1 MKWLVP
7 FLLAT
12 VAMPAYAQTPFDM
25 SPERPRIE
33 DAAPIPAL
41 PTSPGAETP
50 PPSQGTSP
58 EVQTAPAPAAWTAR
72 RYLLPEPTFSLPGE
86 TASRSWALHL
96 TAAQAASAA
105 RIHLAYRNAVV
116 VAPESSR
123 LQVLLNNVVII
134 DQPIRSADGFSPVQ
148 VDLPPELLRAGR
160 NEVSMRATHRH
171 RTDCTIESTYEL
183 WTELNPASTYL
194 SFADPAANT
203 FLSMGDL
210 RALSPDANGVTRVE
224 IVAPALNRN
233 DMTVEI
239 LQLSQ
244 AIALYASQANI
255 SFSTVTAPSTGSQDV
270 ALRVL
275 LGTPDDL
282 SDIVEGVR
290 PGSAAAFL
298 PGGVDGV
305 PTLAIS
311 GSNRSEWVDAINQLA
326 APVDREPGT
335 RRDSLVTEG
344 WRAPNA
350 PMVYEERSLSFAELG
365 VQSEQFSGRRYVRNF
380 TFAILADFYAESYG
394 EARLLLDAAHAATIL
409 PGSAINVY
417 INGNIASST
426 PLNQRGGAIYNKLP
440 IKVSMRHFR
449 PGLNEVTV
457 EAALRT
463 EQDDACLPG
472 ASSDTTPRFA
482 IFDTSSFNIPNFGRI
497 SQFPNIAA
505 TTGTGIPYALTG
517 EPVAV
522 LLEPDSGVSLS
533 AAANVLGR
541 LAVASG
547 RSIPVSST
555 TSTDTARQQNAIF
568 VGTVNAMPAGVLGQ
582 VGVTEDSRTAWT
594 PSTNISGTPSTNE
607 PTSIDAWRQ
616 QVDRPSLEN
625 IGQWFSRTFDI
636 TFDMIRFAPTQ
647 DGAFVPNQDDVLLVT
662 QGANPAGNGVWTIIT
677 APSQQMLT
685 AGAQAITRHDIWEK
699 LSGRVSTLN
708 ADMETVSSVPVAASS
723 FVESRPPSL
732 ANYRLIAANWLS
744 ANILSYS
751 LLLVVACLLLG
762 VATSGLLSR
771 LGRRR

>member
-7 FLLAT
+7 CLLASI
-12 VAMPAYAQTPFDM
+12 ALPAYAQSPFDM
-25 SPERPRIE
+25 SPERPGVE
-33 DAAPIPAL
+33 DAAPVPSLPA
-41 PTSPGAETP
+41 SPGADLTF
-50 PPSQGTSP
+50 PSEGQP
-58 EVQTAPAPAAWTAR
+58 TAGADTPAAWSAHR
-72 RYLLPEPTFSLPGE
+72 FLLPEPEFMLSGE
-86 TASRSWALHL
+86 TATRSWALHL
-96 TAAQAASAA
+96 TAAQAASPA

-123 LQVLLNNVVII
+123 LQVLLNNVVVI
-134 DQPIRSADGFSPVQ
+134 DQPIRSADGFSPLQ
-148 VDLPPELLRAGR
+148 VELPAELLRAGR
-160 NEVSMRATHRH
+160 NEVSMRAVHRH

-194 SFADPAANT
+194 SFADPSANT

-255 SFSTVTAPSTGSQDV
+255 AFSTVTAPTDGSRDV

-282 SDIVEGVR
+282 TDFAEGVR
-290 PGSAAAFL
+290 PGIAAAFL
-298 PGGVDGV
+298 ANDADGV

-311 GSNRSEWVDAINQLA
+311 GSNRSEWVEAINQLS

-344 WRAPNA
+344 WRMPNA
-350 PMVYEERSLSFAELG
+350 PMVYDERSLSFAELG

-380 TFAILADFYAESYG
+380 TFAIPADFYAESYG

-409 PGSAINVY
+409 PGSSINVY

-426 PLNQRGGAIYNKLP
+426 PMNQRGGAIYNKLP

-449 PGLNEVTV
+449 PGLNEVTI

-463 EQDDACLPG
+463 EQDDVCLPG
-472 ASSDTTPRFA
+472 STSDAAPRFA
-482 IFDTSSFNIPNFGRI
+482 IFDTSSFNIPDFGRI

-505 TTGTGIPYALTG
+505 TTGTGIPYALSS

-522 LLEPDSGVSLS
+522 FLEPDSGVSLS

-541 LAVASG
+541 LAVAAG

-555 TSTDTARQQNAIF
+555 TSTETARQQNAIF
-568 VGTVNAMPAGVLGQ
+568 VGTVNALPAGVLGQ
-582 VGVTEDSRTAWT
+582 VGITEDSRTAWA
-594 PSTNISGTPSTNE
+594 PATNMGGTATAND
-607 PTSIDAWRQ
+607 PTSIDAWRE

-625 IGQWFSRTFDI
+625 LGQWFSRTFDI
-636 TFDMIRFAPTQ
+636 TFDMIRFAPAQ
-647 DGAFVPNQDDVLLVT
+647 DIAFAPAQDDVFLVT
-662 QGANPAGNGVWTIIT
+662 QGANPAGGGVWTVIT

-708 ADMETVSSVPVAASS
+708 GDMETVSSVPVATSS
-723 FVESRPPSL
+723 FVESRPATL
-732 ANYRLIAANWLS
+732 ANYRLVAANWLS

-751 LLLVVACLLLG
+751 LLLVIACLLLG